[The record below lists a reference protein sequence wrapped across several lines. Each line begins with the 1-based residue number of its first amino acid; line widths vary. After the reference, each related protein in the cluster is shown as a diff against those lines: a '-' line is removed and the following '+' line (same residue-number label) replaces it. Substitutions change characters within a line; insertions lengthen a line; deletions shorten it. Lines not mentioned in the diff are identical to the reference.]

1 MWFLRPSLRA
11 LVQAGSDR
19 AERRAIAI
27 MNQLRMMEMDLTRIT
42 KEVEELRSV
51 ADGVVNTLG
60 TVSHAI
66 RQYKTDQVALEKLA
80 DDIDAQSNRIAQA
93 ITANTDVEGDQG
105 NGGTV
110 SGGERGEDGAV
121 TGSGDGETGRDTG
134 GENGVPVATFGEGEN
149 R

>member
-1 MWFLRPSLRA
+1 
-11 LVQAGSDR
+11 
-19 AERRAIAI
+19 
-27 MNQLRMMEMDLTRIT
+27 MDLTRIT